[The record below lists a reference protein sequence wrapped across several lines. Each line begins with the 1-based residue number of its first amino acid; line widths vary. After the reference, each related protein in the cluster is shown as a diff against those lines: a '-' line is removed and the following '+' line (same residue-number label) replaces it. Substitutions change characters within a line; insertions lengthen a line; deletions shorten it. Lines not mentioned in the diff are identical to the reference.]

1 VLQVVQQLVGILA
14 AVMVDMVLEMVHGVA
29 AGALVVI
36 KAVANFQQ
44 VIQVA
49 ATELQ
54 AHVVAAVAA
63 GVAELLVCHVVLAQF
78 ILVVEGV
85 GELEYLD
92 KELLALVA
100 QEVLAVPPVAAVA
113 VVVAEL
119 LEVVEVLLLTVL
131 PVVVTAELM
140 VAAVAVAL
148 VVVVVV
154 GVMVLLVL
162 SVSSGVVA
170 ALVEPRH
177 SHQPMLALN
186 FLD

>member
-36 KAVANFQQ
+36 KAVANIQQ

-54 AHVVAAVAA
+54 AHLVAAVAA
-63 GVAELLVCHVVLAQF
+63 GMAEVLVCHVVLAQF
-78 ILVVEGV
+78 ILLVEGV

-100 QEVLAVPPVAAVA
+100 QQVLAVPPVAAVA

-131 PVVVTAELM
+131 PLVVTAELM

-148 VVVVVV
+148 VLVIL

-162 SVSSGVVA
+162 FVSSGVVA